1 MGRSTDRSR
10 RASVAPSLLTGPSW
24 RVALGVFFLMVF
36 FSPSLAHADLGDCAQ
51 PVTTG
56 SEPAVTD
63 CLFILQSA
71 VGLTQCEPE
80 CICDVDGSAAVSV
93 VDAQLCLALVTGQGV
108 ASACP
113 CETPTT
119 TSTTLIVRTYTL
131 TVEKSGSGSGTVA
144 STPAGIACGN
154 QCVAVFDDGDMVDL
168 VATPAADS
176 QFDRWKNGPC
186 SGSAGCTVTM
196 TKNRSVTAKFVT
208 TTLPACPF
216 AGNYT
221 GMFKGDDR
229 GIFEVDVDSDCNMD
243 GEFFSTVFNEADS
256 VLGEVDPV
264 TGEVDARTQFGRTRV
279 TGEMTTDGSVSGD
292 WRSPDGDKGTWSGNR
307 N

>member
-1 MGRSTDRSR
+1 MVPSSLTRS
-10 RASVAPSLLTGPSW
+10 SW
-24 RVALGVFFLMVF
+24 RVVLGFFFLIVCF
-36 FSPSLAHADLGDCAQ
+36 IPSLAHADFGDCAQ

-56 SEPAVTD
+56 IDPAVTD

-80 CICDVDGSAAVSV
+80 CICDVDGSATVSV
-93 VDAQLCLALVTGQGV
+93 IDAQICLALVTGQGV
-108 ASACP
+108 TSMCP
-113 CETPTT
+113 CEPTT
-119 TSTTLIVRTYTL
+119 TTTLMVRTYTL
-131 TVEKSGSGSGTVA
+131 TVEKSGSGSGTVT

-154 QCVAVFDDGDMVDL
+154 QCVAAFDDGDVVDL

-208 TTLPACPF
+208 TLPACPF

-221 GMFKGDDR
+221 GTFRGDDR
-229 GIFEVDVDSDCNMD
+229 GIFEFDVDGDCNMD
-243 GEFFSTVFNEADS
+243 GEFFSTVFNEADT
-256 VLGEVDPV
+256 VFGDVDPV
-264 TGEVDARTQFGRTRV
+264 TGQVDALTQFGGTRV
-279 TGEMTTDGSVSGD
+279 TGEIRTDGIVAGD
-292 WRSPDGDKGTWSGNR
+292 WRSPNGDKGTWSGNR